1 MGLLCG
7 LSNTPTPHA
16 PSSGSEGVQRRPT
29 PPSSSCATAI
39 ATTTTTTLMTKSQP
53 STSSAQQ
60 QQQSFSVDNDTRE
73 NVVDVEEEE
82 SATSI
87 LQKAFRKY
95 YQSANFDGKAEL
107 DSEKIMELLNS
118 NPAKTSPVL
127 TIKRNGGRT
136 GQWQEFIDREQSSVD
151 QLIRDSFAVFCRD
164 LHDNMSPSNGASPF
178 SSATA
183 SRYQRRNSSE
193 SQNRPHMG
201 SLPRTSRLFPK
212 KSLSNNGGGTLPRTP
227 PKTET
232 SSFMTSSSGGR
243 VPRGIEEL
251 EMLYAPMKNLSVPL
265 PNARKYSG
273 NTMPQP
279 HPLIDW
285 RNELQIVEDFERR
298 KNCDDDQVKKL
309 VEIACCEHG

>member
-7 LSNTPTPHA
+7 LSNTPTSHA
-16 PSSGSEGVQRRPT
+16 PSGSEGVHRRPT
-29 PPSSSCATAI
+29 PPGNSSATAI
-39 ATTTTTTLMTKSQP
+39 ATTTTTLMTKSQP
-53 STSSAQQ
+53 TTSSAQQ
-60 QQQSFSVDNDTRE
+60 QPQSLSVDNDTRE
-73 NVVDVEEEE
+73 NVVEVEEE

-95 YQSANFDGKAEL
+95 YNSANFDGKEEL
-107 DSEKIMELLNS
+107 DSDKIMELLNS

-201 SLPRTSRLFPK
+201 SLPRTNRLFPT

-232 SSFMTSSSGGR
+232 SSFMTSSSGCR

-273 NTMPQP
+273 NTMPKP

-298 KNCDDDQVKKL
+298 KSCDDDQVK
-309 VEIACCEHG
+309 IC